1 MRVSISLAAVAAS
14 LVLAAVSAA
23 SDDLS
28 TGPALG
34 VARISIVQGD
44 VAIMRGDSGDW
55 IAAKPNMPVVEG
67 DSVQVNTAAR
77 AEIQLAYGNFLR
89 LGGGTEVEFVQL
101 GGKQFRVRLLSGVA
115 IYSELAG
122 SEADVDIET
131 PLAAVRPMKAGRY
144 IVSVQPAETHISVSK
159 GRTEV
164 AFQITSQILE
174 SGRTMIVR
182 EGPTGTEFEKR
193 RGVPDSDL
201 SQWADDRDREAR
213 QSVSHRYVSKDIYGA
228 DQLDYY
234 GEWRYVP
241 NVGHS
246 WFPYVTPR
254 WSPYRH
260 GSWNW
265 VDYYGWTWVG
275 AEPWGWAPYHWGRWY
290 RDACLR
296 LGMVPRGS
304 HPPACLASRPGD
316 VLLPGFFYLARLAA
330 SRLVPSRAGRDL
342 QPLVRPSLLQR
353 RGAREH
359 QCGQRRSRR
368 QRVPECQRAVRSL
381 IPGGKQLRSRGEP
394 DAKGS
399 PDRRAESAGGCSRR
413 PADRSRTRQPGHS
426 PAGQGIHFLHG
437 SSDDAAPRPV
447 FLVAAGRHRARAH
460 SPRKGTGFRDSV
472 DQFRQAHS
480 AVGSIGSDSNVRAS
494 SQGAAFFALGK
505 RCLIGRP
512 DSSGQQHS
520 RAKLRC
526 LAAGRGAA
534 AVARSGSSAGTIGT
548 SGAIARS
555 PGVAGAPRSAGRFQP
570 LPACRERLRAS
581 AFIHLRPSLEV
592 EDRGDSAVRS
602 LNRGADRPPGGVPH
616 RARPGPF
623 DRPGRCAPAAPRA
636 AAGRHSERLAPG
648 VHQAPARRRGRPSIP
663 RGIVRE
669 LAPPASPGASRS
681 SSARSTASVYAP
693 RTRSRVSVRSSSGAS
708 GPGSRGG
715 PGYSRSGIG
724 SPGYSGTRSSSRTYG
739 SYGGSSRSSRSSY
752 PSSSSRS
759 SSSAGRATYGSGS
772 SRSSSSSRGS
782 YGSRSSSSSR
792 GSYGSRSYG
801 SRSSSGGSSV
811 SRSSGGG
818 SSYGGRSSS
827 SSSGNPATR

>member
-14 LVLAAVSAA
+14 LVWAAVSAA

-115 IYSELAG
+115 IYSELQG

-144 IVSVQPAETHISVSK
+144 IVSVQPAETHVSVPK

-290 RDACLR
+290 RDPVFGWAWYPGAPTLR
-296 LGMVPRGS
+296 HVWR
-304 HPPACLASRPGD
+304 PAL
-316 VLLPGFFYLARLAA
+316 VTFFYLGSPTWLDSQRVGWCALAPGETYRPWYGRRYYSGAAPVTINVANDITVDSQYRNAREQSGVSYLEA
-330 SRLVPSRAGRDL
+330 SNFGRVAGQTPRALRTGELRAPAVVRGALPIVPERASQGT
-342 QPLVRPSLLQR
+342 LLQAR
-353 RGAREH
+353 SSTSSGAALTAL
-359 QCGQRRSRR
+359 RRSRSSSSLR
-368 QRVPECQRAVRSL
+368 DGTARVPFTAQR
-381 IPGGKQLRSRGEP
+381 
-394 DAKGS
+394 
-399 PDRRAESAGGCSRR
+399 DRIRE
-413 PADRSRTRQPGHS
+413 
-426 PAGQGIHFLHG
+426 
-437 SSDDAAPRPV
+437 
-447 FLVAAGRHRARAH
+447 
-460 SPRKGTGFRDSV
+460 SV

-480 AVGSIGSDSNVRAS
+480 AVGSNGSGSNVRAS
-494 SQGAAFFALGK
+494 SQGAAFSGSSSVAS
-505 RCLIGRP
+505 P
-512 DSSGQQHS
+512 DARTRAGSSI
-520 RAKLRC
+520 
-526 LAAGRGAA
+526 AGRA
-534 AVARSGSSAGTIGT
+534 AVARSGSSAGTIGS

-555 PGVAGAPRSAGRFQP
+555 PGVAVAPRSATGSSRSR
-570 LPACRERLRAS
+570 PAANAS
-581 AFIHLRPSLEV
+581 ARAPSSIYAP
-592 EDRGDSAVRS
+592 RTRSRIGAAVRS
-602 LNRGADRPPGGVPH
+602 APEQRG
-616 RARPGPF
+616 GPTAGW
-623 DRPGRCAPAAPRA
+623 RSTSSPPRA
-636 AAGRHSERLAPG
+636 VRSSGTVRASRTQGRSRPTFGAAGA
-648 VHQAPARRRGRPSIP
+648 GRPSSTGTSARSPVYTP
-663 RGIVRE
+663 RNRPGVG
-669 LAPPASPGASRS
+669 ASGDPGASRS

-724 SPGYSGTRSSSRTYG
+724 DPGYSGTRSSSRSYG
-739 SYGGSSRSSRSSY
+739 SYGGSSRSSY

-772 SRSSSSSRGS
+772 SRSSSSSGGS
-782 YGSRSSSSSR
+782 YGSRSSSS
-792 GSYGSRSYG
+792 
-801 SRSSSGGSSV
+801 GSSV
-811 SRSSGGG
+811 SRSSSGG

>member
-1 MRVSISLAAVAAS
+1 MRVFISLAAVAAA
-14 LVLAAVSAA
+14 LFLAAVPAA

-28 TGPALG
+28 TDPALG
-34 VARISIVQGD
+34 VARISIVHGD

-115 IYSELAG
+115 IYSELPG
-122 SEADVDIET
+122 SEADVDIEA
-131 PLAAVRPMKAGRY
+131 PMAVVRPMKAGRY
-144 IVSVQPAETHISVSK
+144 IVSAQPAETHISVPK

-201 SQWADDRDREAR
+201 SQWAADRDREAR

-290 RDACLR
+290 RDAVFGWGWYPGAPTLR
-296 LGMVPRGS
+296 HVWR
-304 HPPACLASRPGD
+304 PAL
-316 VLLPGFFYLARLAA
+316 VTFFYLGSSTWLDSQRVGWCPLAPGEIYSPWYGRRYYSGAAPVNINVVNDVRVGSEYRNAREQSGVSYLEASNFGRAA
-330 SRLVPSRAGRDL
+330 SQTPRALRTGELRAPAVVRGALPIVPERASQGT
-342 QPLVRPSLLQR
+342 LLQARASTSSTAALTTLR
-353 RGAREH
+353 RG
-359 QCGQRRSRR
+359 RSSSSLRDGTA
-368 QRVPECQRAVRSL
+368 RVPFTAQR
-381 IPGGKQLRSRGEP
+381 
-394 DAKGS
+394 
-399 PDRRAESAGGCSRR
+399 DR
-413 PADRSRTRQPGHS
+413 
-426 PAGQGIHFLHG
+426 I
-437 SSDDAAPRPV
+437 
-447 FLVAAGRHRARAH
+447 
-460 SPRKGTGFRDSV
+460 RDSV
-472 DQFRQAHS
+472 DQFRQARS

-494 SQGAAFFALGK
+494 SQGAASSRSASAV
-505 RCLIGRP
+505 
-512 DSSGQQHS
+512 SSGARTRS
-520 RAKLRC
+520 GSSIAGRSAVSGS
-526 LAAGRGAA
+526 GRGAA
-534 AVARSGSSAGTIGT
+534 AVARSGSSAGTIGS

-555 PGVAGAPRSAGRFQP
+555 PSVAAAPRSAARSSRSRPSASASARAPSSIYAPRTRSRIGATVRSAPEQRGGPTAGRRSTSSP
-570 LPACRERLRAS
+570 PRAVRPSATVRAS
-581 AFIHLRPSLEV
+581 RTQGRSRPTF
-592 EDRGDSAVRS
+592 
-602 LNRGADRPPGGVPH
+602 GATG
-616 RARPGPF
+616 A
-623 DRPGRCAPAAPRA
+623 
-636 AAGRHSERLAPG
+636 
-648 VHQAPARRRGRPSIP
+648 GRPSGTGTPTRSPVYTP
-663 RGIVRE
+663 RNRPGVG
-669 LAPPASPGASRS
+669 ASGDPGASRS

-693 RTRSRVSVRSSSGAS
+693 RTRSRVSVRSGSGAS

-782 YGSRSSSSSR
+782 YGSRSSSSS
-792 GSYGSRSYG
+792 GGSYG

>member
-1 MRVSISLAAVAAS
+1 MRVSISLAAVAAW
-14 LVLAAVSAA
+14 LALAAVSAA

-101 GGKQFRVRLLSGVA
+101 GGKQFRVRLVSGAA

-144 IVSVQPAETHISVSK
+144 IVSVQPAETRISVSK

-164 AFQITSQILE
+164 AFQITSQMLE

-201 SQWADDRDREAR
+201 SRWAEDRDREAR

-234 GEWRYVP
+234 GEWRYIP

-290 RDACLR
+290 RDPVFGWAWYPGAPTLR
-296 LGMVPRGS
+296 HIWR
-304 HPPACLASRPGD
+304 PAL
-316 VLLPGFFYLARLAA
+316 VTFFYLGSSTWLDSQRVGWCALAPGETYRPWYGRRYYSGAAPVSINVANDIRVDSQYRNAREQSGVSYLEA
-330 SRLVPSRAGRDL
+330 SNFGRVASQTPRALRTGELRSPAVVRGALPIVPERASQGT
-342 QPLVRPSLLQR
+342 LLQ
-353 RGAREH
+353 ARSSTSS
-359 QCGQRRSRR
+359 GSALTALRRSRSSSSLR
-368 QRVPECQRAVRSL
+368 DGTARVPFTAQR
-381 IPGGKQLRSRGEP
+381 
-394 DAKGS
+394 
-399 PDRRAESAGGCSRR
+399 DRI
-413 PADRSRTRQPGHS
+413 Q
-426 PAGQGIHFLHG
+426 
-437 SSDDAAPRPV
+437 
-447 FLVAAGRHRARAH
+447 
-460 SPRKGTGFRDSV
+460 DSV
-472 DQFRQAHS
+472 EQFRRAHS
-480 AVGSIGSDSNVRAS
+480 AVGSNGSDSNVRAS
-494 SQGAAFFALGK
+494 SRGAAVSRSSSVVSSDARNRAGSS
-505 RCLIGRP
+505 ISGRAAV
-512 DSSGQQHS
+512 SG
-520 RAKLRC
+520 
-526 LAAGRGAA
+526 AGRGAA

-555 PGVAGAPRSAGRFQP
+555 PGVAVAPRSATGSSRSR
-570 LPACRERLRAS
+570 PAANASARAPSSIYAPRSRSRIGATVRSAPEQRGGGPTAARSSTSSPPRAVRPSGTVRAS
-581 AFIHLRPSLEV
+581 RTQGRSRPTF
-592 EDRGDSAVRS
+592 
-602 LNRGADRPPGGVPH
+602 GATG
-616 RARPGPF
+616 A
-623 DRPGRCAPAAPRA
+623 
-636 AAGRHSERLAPG
+636 
-648 VHQAPARRRGRPSIP
+648 GRPSGTGTPTRSPVYTP
-663 RGIVRE
+663 RNRPGVG
-669 LAPPASPGASRS
+669 ASGEPGASRS

-693 RTRSRVSVRSSSGAS
+693 RTRSRVSARSSSGAS

-715 PGYSRSGIG
+715 SGNSRSGIG

-792 GSYGSRSYG
+792 GSYGSRS
-801 SRSSSGGSSV
+801 SSGGSSV
-811 SRSSGGG
+811 SRSSSGG
-818 SSYGGRSSS
+818 SSSGGRSSS